1 MSGCGRECPILGSPG
16 PRTASRSVPDLGDAA
31 TVATT
36 AEAADPYGPGM
47 ELGRRGLLGL
57 GAAVALSA
65 AGCRGADG
73 EAPPTTQSQPPT
85 MPPTATPT
93 AAPTTPRFPGDP
105 GPGKLYY
112 GASVPHG
119 LSVTDWETEL
129 GSTLAV
135 HRSYF
140 TPDHN
145 EVAQLMDQCRD
156 DIEQDRLPHVSI
168 KPTWTWRSLAA
179 GDHDGWI
186 NLTLRRLAEESVPI
200 FLTIHHEPEN
210 DSGPEGMSS
219 ADYVAMQ
226 SRVIERAATLAP
238 MVSIVPVLQHWTFDP
253 LREADTGPADWI
265 VPDASIIGVDIY
277 NPWSATNGKRWRSFG
292 SKAAEVLDWVGDKPL
307 AIGEYGCRVDPTKP
321 GLAAAWL
328 HSAADFGRENG
339 FVSMSYFNSH
349 VNSPDGTWAL
359 DGETEL
365 AFAELLASDWV
376 ARPGAGGQDPIAR

>member
-1 MSGCGRECPILGSPG
+1 
-16 PRTASRSVPDLGDAA
+16 
-31 TVATT
+31 
-36 AEAADPYGPGM
+36 M

-65 AGCRGADG
+65 AGCQDKTGKP
-73 EAPPTTQSQPPT
+73 PPTTPPPPT
-85 MPPTATPT
+85 TTGNPTPTPT
-93 AAPTTPRFPGDP
+93 AAASATPRFPGDP
-105 GPGKLYY
+105 GRGKLYY
-112 GASVPHG
+112 GASVPRG
-119 LSVTDWETEL
+119 LSVTNWEAEL

-156 DIEQDRLPHVSI
+156 DIGHGRLPHVSI
-168 KPTWTWRSLAA
+168 KPTWTWQSLAA

-186 NLTLRRLAEESVPI
+186 DLTLRKLAVQSAPV

-210 DSGPEGMSS
+210 DAGGEGMSS
-219 ADYVAMQ
+219 VDYVAMQ
-226 SRVIERAATLAP
+226 SHVIERAATLAP

-253 LREADTGPADWI
+253 LRDADTGPADWL
-265 VPDASIIGVDIY
+265 VPEASIIGVDIY
-277 NPWSATNGKRWRSFG
+277 NPWSATNGKLWRSFG

-307 AIGEYGCRVDPTKP
+307 AVGEYGCRVDSTTP
-321 GLAAAWL
+321 GLAAEWL
-328 HSAADFGRENG
+328 RDAADFGRENG

-359 DGETEL
+359 QGETEQ
-365 AFAELLASDWV
+365 AFADLLTSDWV
-376 ARPGAGGQDPIAR
+376 ARPGGSGQDPITR